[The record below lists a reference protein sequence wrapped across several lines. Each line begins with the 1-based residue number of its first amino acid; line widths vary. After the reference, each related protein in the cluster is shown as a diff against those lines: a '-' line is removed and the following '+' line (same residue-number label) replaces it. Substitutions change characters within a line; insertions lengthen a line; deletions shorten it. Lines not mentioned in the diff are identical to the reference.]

1 MELTST
7 LQKFDR
13 DMLKISGPL
22 GLNMIVASGAGVI
35 NEGDVLTYDTTTGTI
50 KKYTT
55 GEEAFSIALSK
66 CDATTEEG
74 SVTVAMP
81 VSEINIGKVNGITA
95 TDYPQIL
102 ELMKMGIILKGV
114 DE

>member
-7 LQKFDR
+7 VQTFER

-22 GLNMIVASGAGVI
+22 GANMTVASGEGVI
-35 NEGDVLTYDTTTGTI
+35 NEGDILTYDTTTGTV
-50 KKYTT
+50 KKYTS
-55 GEEAFSIALSK
+55 GDEAFSVALSV
-66 CDATTEEG
+66 CDATTEAG

-81 VSEINIGKVNGITA
+81 ISEINIKKVNGITA

-102 ELMKMGIILKGV
+102 ELMKMGIILRGV

>member
-1 MELTST
+1 MELT
-7 LQKFDR
+7 KEIVRFER
-13 DMLKISGPL
+13 DILKISGPL
-22 GLNMIVASGAGVI
+22 GLNMPVASGVGKI
-35 NEGDVLTYDTTTGTI
+35 NEGDVLTYDTTTGTV
-50 KKYTT
+50 KKYVS
-55 GEEAFSIALSK
+55 GDEAFSVALSE

-81 VSEINIGKVNGITA
+81 VTEINIGKVNGITA

-102 ELMKMGIILKGV
+102 ELMKMGIILRGV

>member
-7 LQKFDR
+7 VQSFER
-13 DMLKISGPL
+13 DILKISGPL
-22 GLNMIVASGAGVI
+22 GLNMPVALGEGVI
-35 NEGDVLTYDTTTGTI
+35 NEGDVLTYDTTSGTV

-55 GEEAFSIALSK
+55 GNEAFSIALSK
-66 CDATTEEG
+66 CDATSEEG

-81 VSEINIGKVNGITA
+81 VSEINIEKVNGITA
-95 TDYPQIL
+95 KDYPQIL
-102 ELMKMGIILKGV
+102 ELMKMGIILRGV